1 MVEKQK
7 TEKKMKF
14 VETPSTLYIFLKN
27 KRLIDLGPKN
37 KNVWTSDL
45 FLEFLKESLKI
56 MKEKDR
62 ERVVA
67 CLDIVELQFFAGIN
81 KTILNELDVPFTAF
95 KIGQVL
101 LNKSGEVRLI
111 DSIVRAGGKNGDL
124 KYGWINPHNQMASA
138 CGEQTLIKWLES

>member
-7 TEKKMKF
+7 IEKKMKF
-14 VETPSTLYIFLKN
+14 VETPSTLYIFLQN

-45 FLEFLKESLKI
+45 FLEFLKGSLKI

-62 ERVVA
+62 ERVVE
-67 CLDIVELQFFAGIN
+67 CLEIVERQFFIGIN
-81 KTILNELDVPFTAF
+81 QTILKELDVPFTAF

-111 DSIVRAGGKNGDL
+111 DSITRVGKNGDL
-124 KYGWINPHNQMASA
+124 KYGWINPKNQMASA
-138 CGEQTLIKWLES
+138 CSETTLKNWLES